1 MLRQNFKRLW
11 VGLLWAS
18 LVPAF
23 LVACAEEPSRSTTGQ
38 TAEHKLLRGSAVRGQ
53 SLYGE
58 RCAGCH
64 SVDAN
69 DAGPMHRGVLGR
81 TAGTVPGF
89 EYSSALRASGLVWT
103 RQSLDA
109 WLRDPEALVPGQAMD
124 EQVAHPQDRQDLI
137 AYLATLR

>member
-1 MLRQNFKRLW
+1 MLRQTFKA
-11 VGLLWAS
+11 LWAS
-18 LVPAF
+18 LLMAALVPVW
-23 LVACAEEPSRSTTGQ
+23 LVACAEGPSRASTGQ
-38 TAEHKLLRGSAVRGQ
+38 TAERKPLSGQAARGQ
-53 SLYGE
+53 ALYGE

-81 TAGTVPGF
+81 TAGSVPGF
-89 EYSSALRASGLVWT
+89 EYSSALRSSGLVWT
-103 RQSLDA
+103 RQTLDA

-124 EQVAHPQDRQDLI
+124 EQVADPQARLDLI